1 MATEVGGLITIQGS
15 MPASKAKME
24 TLPLTR
30 FLHENM
36 ATVLTFAFSQWPI
49 RRLIHEKFEGYWNY
63 LEDFAFGVPERNAT
77 RASLE
82 IAVLLRLIEEPPA
95 YRKWGFGVIYG
106 TDGTTKPL
114 SLKELT
120 NKIIHAEQLSWDLS
134 DEKAP
139 KLLCIAP
146 DAQKEKYKWTKA
158 EVDIVTLAAHC
169 GTIMSSAGRL

>member
-1 MATEVGGLITIQGS
+1 M
-15 MPASKAKME
+15 
-24 TLPLTR
+24 
-30 FLHENM
+30 
-36 ATVLTFAFSQWPI
+36 
-49 RRLIHEKFEGYWNY
+49 
-63 LEDFAFGVPERNAT
+63 
-77 RASLE
+77 
-82 IAVLLRLIEEPPA
+82 
-95 YRKWGFGVIYG
+95 IYG

-120 NKIIHAEQLSWDLS
+120 NKIIHAEELSWDLS

-158 EVDIVTLAAHC
+158 EVDIVILAAHC

>member
-1 MATEVGGLITIQGS
+1 MATVVEGLITIIPG
-15 MPASKAKME
+15 SKAKME
-24 TLPLTR
+24 CLPLTR

-36 ATVLTFAFSQWPI
+36 ATVITFAFSHWPI
-49 RRLIHEKFEGYWNY
+49 RRLIDEKFKGYWEY

-77 RASLE
+77 RACLE

-95 YRKWGFGVIYG
+95 YRKWSFGVIYG
-106 TDGTTKPL
+106 IDGTTKLL

-120 NKIIHAEQLSWDLS
+120 NKIIHAEELSWDLS

-158 EVDIVTLAAHC
+158 EVDIVTLAGHC

>member
-1 MATEVGGLITIQGS
+1 MATEVGGLITVLGS
-15 MPASKAKME
+15 ASKAKME

-30 FLHENM
+30 VLHENM
-36 ATVLTFAFSQWPI
+36 ATVITFAFSQGPI
-49 RRLIHEKFEGYWNY
+49 RRLIDEKFKGYWEY

-77 RASLE
+77 RARLE
-82 IAVLLRLIEEPPA
+82 IAVLLRLIEEPPP
-95 YRKWGFGVIYG
+95 YRKKWSFGVIYG
-106 TDGTTKPL
+106 TDGTTKSL

-120 NKIIHAEQLSWDLS
+120 NKIIHADQLSWDLS